1 MFNPTKVL
9 FNLTY
14 DLVFKEVF
22 SDVVLASRLINVI
35 LNQNFKPEDLEVISN
50 ELPGGSL
57 EVKNSLYDVRLNV
70 LNKYDIDL
78 EMQKNQLHNDS
89 LIDRIIFYNAKM
101 IAQSVNAGSY
111 YFKGK
116 TCISVVFLNFPL
128 SGFDKCVNT
137 LSISDEKGRS
147 LSKHKIYL
155 IDLTKSYN
163 CDNLI
168 LKRWLELIKSEKV
181 EVFEGDEI
189 MSEVVKKVFSVN
201 ADERIRAR
209 LLSEEKYRRDRE
221 IELLSARD
229 DAIKEGL
236 AKGLEQGL
244 TQGLEQ
250 GIEQGLEQGIEQ
262 GKMNAKLE
270 IAKKMKE
277 INLPLETIVELTSLN
292 EDQIKKL

>member
-1 MFNPTKVL
+1 
-9 FNLTY
+9 
-14 DLVFKEVF
+14 
-22 SDVVLASRLINVI
+22 
-35 LNQNFKPEDLEVISN
+35 
-50 ELPGGSL
+50 
-57 EVKNSLYDVRLNV
+57 
-70 LNKYDIDL
+70 
-78 EMQKNQLHNDS
+78 
-89 LIDRIIFYNAKM
+89 
-101 IAQSVNAGSY
+101 
-111 YFKGK
+111 
-116 TCISVVFLNFPL
+116 
-128 SGFDKCVNT
+128 
-137 LSISDEKGRS
+137 
-147 LSKHKIYL
+147 
-155 IDLTKSYN
+155 
-163 CDNLI
+163 
-168 LKRWLELIKSEKV
+168 
-181 EVFEGDEI
+181 

-250 GIEQGLEQGIEQ
+250 G
-262 GKMNAKLE
+262 KMNAKLE

>member
-101 IAQSVNAGSY
+101 IAQSVNTGSY

-250 GIEQGLEQGIEQ
+250 GLEQ

>member
-250 GIEQGLEQGIEQ
+250 GIEQG
-262 GKMNAKLE
+262 KMNAKLE